1 MVGPTMS
8 LVIDLIA
15 LAVWFAILQALA
27 AIVLKRR
34 TEL

>member
-1 MVGPTMS
+1 

-15 LAVWFAILQALA
+15 LATWFAILQALA

-34 TEL
+34 TEM